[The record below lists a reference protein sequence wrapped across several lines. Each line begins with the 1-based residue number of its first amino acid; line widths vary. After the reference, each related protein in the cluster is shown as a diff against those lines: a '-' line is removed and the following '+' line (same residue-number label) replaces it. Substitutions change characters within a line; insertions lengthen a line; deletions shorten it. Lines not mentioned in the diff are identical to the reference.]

1 MFSEASVAMACKAKV
16 NEDLVCPWRLFNI
29 FTAILKSVSQLWYV
43 EGEGRGFL
51 LPLSVLTVAAAM
63 AASY

>member
-1 MFSEASVAMACKAKV
+1 MAMACKAKV

-51 LPLSVLTVAAAM
+51 PSLPGCHFLS
-63 AASY
+63 